1 MKYVPCIFSLLPRG
15 INTLKTSFQFSAPE
29 SDVFRMKNRNIYG
42 RVFCGILLRS
52 YSASHVNAVK
62 ILVKTFLKI
71 VCFREKVYF
80 YNLNNLEYVKYY
92 MHDNLV

>member
-1 MKYVPCIFSLLPRG
+1 
-15 INTLKTSFQFSAPE
+15 
-29 SDVFRMKNRNIYG
+29 MKNRNIYG

-62 ILVKTFLKI
+62 ILVKTFLKR

-92 MHDNLV
+92 MFDNLV

>member
-1 MKYVPCIFSLLPRG
+1 MKYVPCIFSFLPCG
-15 INTLKTSFQFSAPE
+15 VNALKTSFQFSAPE

-42 RVFCGILLRS
+42 RVFFGIFLRS

-62 ILVKTFLKI
+62 ILVKTFLKR

-80 YNLNNLEYVKYY
+80 YNLNNIEYVKYY

>member
-1 MKYVPCIFSLLPRG
+1 
-15 INTLKTSFQFSAPE
+15 
-29 SDVFRMKNRNIYG
+29 MKNRNIYG

-62 ILVKTFLKI
+62 ILVETFLER

>member
-1 MKYVPCIFSLLPRG
+1 MKYVPCIFSFLPCG
-15 INTLKTSFQFSAPE
+15 VNALKTSFQFSAPE

-62 ILVKTFLKI
+62 ILVKTFLKR

-80 YNLNNLEYVKYY
+80 YNLENLEYVKYY
-92 MHDNLV
+92 VLDNLV

>member
-1 MKYVPCIFSLLPRG
+1 MKYVPCIFYLLPRG
-15 INTLKTSFQFSAPE
+15 VNALKTSFQFSAPE

-42 RVFCGILLRS
+42 RVFCGILFRS
-52 YSASHVNAVK
+52 YRASHVNTVK
-62 ILVKTFLKI
+62 IFVETFLER

>member
-1 MKYVPCIFSLLPRG
+1 MKYVPCIFSFLPCG
-15 INTLKTSFQFSAPE
+15 VNALKTSFQFSAPE

-62 ILVKTFLKI
+62 IFVETFLKR

-92 MHDNLV
+92 MLDNLV

>member
-1 MKYVPCIFSLLPRG
+1 MKYVPCIFSFLPCG
-15 INTLKTSFQFSAPE
+15 VNALKTSFQFSAPE

-62 ILVKTFLKI
+62 ILVKTFLKR

-92 MHDNLV
+92 MHDNFV

>member
-1 MKYVPCIFSLLPRG
+1 M
-15 INTLKTSFQFSAPE
+15 A
-29 SDVFRMKNRNIYG
+29 VF
-42 RVFCGILLRS
+42 FCGILLRS

-62 ILVKTFLKI
+62 IFVETFLKR

>member
-1 MKYVPCIFSLLPRG
+1 MKYVPCIFSFLPCG
-15 INTLKTSFQFSAPE
+15 VNALKTSFQFSAPE

-62 ILVKTFLKI
+62 ILVKTFLKR

-80 YNLNNLEYVKYY
+80 YNLENLEYVKYY
-92 MHDNLV
+92 MLDNLV

>member
-1 MKYVPCIFSLLPRG
+1 MKYVPCIFSLLPCG
-15 INTLKTSFQFSAPE
+15 VNALKTSFQFSAPE

-62 ILVKTFLKI
+62 ILVKTFLKR

-92 MHDNLV
+92 MLDNLV